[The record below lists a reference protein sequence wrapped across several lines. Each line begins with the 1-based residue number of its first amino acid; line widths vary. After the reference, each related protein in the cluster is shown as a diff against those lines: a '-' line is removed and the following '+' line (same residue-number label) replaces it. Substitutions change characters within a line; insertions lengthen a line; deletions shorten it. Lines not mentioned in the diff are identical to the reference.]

1 MNSSSVPGLR
11 RRFVVAATALVV
23 IVGASI
29 VTTTPAT
36 ATVRGVPSVVPLA
49 AGPATDAVPSDP
61 FAVTGCRTTSATYP
75 WGREELRTWTPVDT
89 QPGGGSINDPGIA
102 RGAPFS
108 ARIVSAFGRD
118 TEISKELVTL
128 EDATG
133 CRRTWPVES
142 FSTSDRQVIARER
155 VAHPPAADPAAYAL
169 FHDPA
174 FVTAADVDAG
184 RASVHETQHFAI
196 WFGGETS
203 AFSYQL
209 QEERGVDLRSAVRT
223 LGDWMEESWFTV
235 RDQTGAPMPFA
246 HDVEKRK
253 VNIYIC
259 GTGLPWF
266 SDTGDCGASAGS
278 RSMFV
283 SARYILN
290 GSSTMVH
297 EFAHVLQDFTGGFTG
312 DVPGVGNIWEGHANW
327 VSASTGSYFNVWY
340 YQNLEN
346 GPDWHTNYYGMFPLL
361 LQLSQSDRTRDL
373 VWRAWRENLRSDD
386 GQSEELFLE
395 TVIRLGE
402 AEGIYPDGTRSFAD
416 EIGWYGA
423 RLAASDFEQGRV
435 FEDTKNGSQEGSR
448 FVGLNGTDE
457 RDTWSS
463 PTERPLWQYGSH
475 LIPLTVQSDASAIQ
489 VRLRGETTEQ
499 AAGWRY
505 ALVSVGT
512 DGAPRYSSLGAADP
526 SDGDVVTLPTTDP
539 EARYYLAV
547 SATPDRLGRLGDADN
562 PDPAPTT
569 FPYSVALR
577 GASPMLPGAGTCLGP
592 YDRADAANL
601 NWHTNGH
608 HTFDRP
614 CDRIGPAARFTL
626 DPADVHVPTGS
637 PASFTAAATHRDGTE
652 FRWQVLEPSAS
663 RWTDV
668 AGTPSQLTLAP
679 GRPTGTLV
687 RSVAVGADGAVIP
700 SGTAKLT
707 VVPQDNRTTT
717 TLRLDRT
724 EQTYR
729 TGPSARATVTV
740 TAPSG
745 TVVGGRVTLLDGASS
760 IASVAVGSSGT
771 VTVSIPSALT
781 HGRHEVRAAYVPSDT
796 VTKKSTSE
804 QVVLI
809 VAKAKPTMTL
819 RLDRTTQTFGS
830 ATRVRATAD
839 IGSIGGTNP
848 AGTVTFKHAD
858 TTLGV
863 STVTRGT
870 ATLLLPATT
879 PAGTAN
885 IRAVFAPGDA
895 SVAGASSALR
905 QVIVTKAASTTTA
918 ALQPTSV
925 KPRATVTV
933 KVSVQVPGVARPVG
947 EVTISTGK
955 TTIRTAQLAKDASG
969 KIMITFPA
977 PDRPGKSTYTV
988 SYAGNP
994 NISASTAKA
1003 VTLSVR

>member
-11 RRFVVAATALVV
+11 RRFVAAATALVV
-23 IVGASI
+23 IAGASI
-29 VTTTPAT
+29 VTAAPAT
-36 ATVRGVPSVVPLA
+36 ARGVPSAVPSA
-49 AGPATDAVPSDP
+49 AGLATDAVPSAP
-61 FAVTGCRTTSATYP
+61 VAVTGCRTTSTTYP
-75 WGREELRTWTPVDT
+75 WGREELRNWTPVDT
-89 QPGGGSINDPGIA
+89 QPGGGSVDDPGIA

-108 ARIVSAFGRD
+108 ARIISAFGRD

-128 EDATG
+128 EDTTG
-133 CRRTWPVES
+133 CRRTWPVAS
-142 FSTSDRQVIARER
+142 FSAPDRQVVARER
-155 VAHPPAADPAAYAL
+155 TAHRPAADSASYAL

-174 FVTAADVDAG
+174 FVTASDVDAG

-196 WFGGETS
+196 WFGGDTS

-209 QEERGVDLRSAVRT
+209 QEERGVDLRSAVAT
-223 LGDWMEESWFTV
+223 LGDWMEETWLTV
-235 RDQTGAPMPFA
+235 RDQTGAPMPYA
-246 HDVEKRK
+246 DDADKRK
-253 VNIYIC
+253 VNIYVC

-312 DVPGVGNIWEGHANW
+312 GAPGVGNIWEGHANW
-327 VSASTGSYFNVWY
+327 VSASTGTYFNVWY
-340 YQNLEN
+340 FQNLEN

-373 VWRAWRENLRSDD
+373 VWRAWRENLRAND
-386 GQSEELFLE
+386 GASEELFVE
-395 TVIRLGE
+395 TVVRSGQS
-402 AEGIYPDGTRSFAD
+402 EGIYPHGFRSFAD

-423 RLAASDFEQGRV
+423 RLAASDFQQSQV
-435 FEDTKNGSQEGSR
+435 FKDTQTGNQEGSR

-463 PTERPLWQYGSH
+463 SSDRPLWQYGSH
-475 LIPLTVQSDASAIQ
+475 LIPLTVEPDTSAIRL
-489 VRLRGETTEQ
+489 RLRGETTEQ
-499 AAGWRY
+499 VAGWRY
-505 ALVSVGT
+505 ALVSVGA

-526 SDGDVVTLPTTDP
+526 ADGDVVTLPTTGDP
-539 EARYYLAV
+539 ARYYLAV
-547 SATPDRLGRLGDADN
+547 SSTPDRLERLGDADD

-569 FPYSVALR
+569 FPYSVTLQ
-577 GASPMLPGAGTCLGP
+577 GARPTLPGAGTCLGP

-608 HTFDRP
+608 HTHDRH
-614 CDRIGPAARFTL
+614 CNRIGPAARFTL
-626 DPADVHVPTGS
+626 NPADVHVPTGS
-637 PASFTAAATHRDGTE
+637 SATFTAAATHREGTE

-668 AGTPSQLTLAP
+668 AGTPSRLTLPP
-679 GRPTGTLV
+679 GRPDGTLV

-700 SGTAKLT
+700 SGAARLT
-707 VVPQDNRTTT
+707 VVPHDDRTTT

-729 TGPSARATVTV
+729 TGQSARATVTV
-740 TAPSG
+740 TTSG
-745 TVVGGRVTLLDGASS
+745 GTAVDGRVTLLDGASS
-760 IASVAVGSSGT
+760 IASAPAGSSGT
-771 VTVSIPSALT
+771 ATVSIPSTLV
-781 HGRHEVRAAYVPSDT
+781 HGRHELRAAYVPSNTATSRSMSAQVVLT
-796 VTKKSTSE
+796 VTKAT
-804 QVVLI
+804 
-809 VAKAKPTMTL
+809 PTVTL

-830 ATRVRATAD
+830 ATRVRATAEV
-839 IGSIGGTNP
+839 GTIGGTSP
-848 AGTVTFKHAD
+848 AGTVTFRRGD

-863 STVTRGT
+863 STVARGT

-879 PAGTAN
+879 PAGEAD
-885 IRAVFAPGDA
+885 IRAVFAPSDP
-895 SVAGASSALR
+895 SVGGASSAPR
-905 QVIVTKAASTTTA
+905 QMTVAKAVSTTTA
-918 ALQPTSV
+918 ALQSTSV
-925 KPRATVTV
+925 RPRATVTV
-933 KVSVQVPGVARPVG
+933 NVSVQVPGVARPVG

-955 TTIRTAQLAKDASG
+955 AKIRTAQLATDASG
-969 KIMITFPA
+969 KITITFRA
-977 PDRPGKSTYTV
+977 PDRPGKTTYTV

-994 NISASTAKA
+994 DIGASKAKT